1 MTARRPRRA
10 LAGVA
15 FAGLCLLIAPG
26 LALAHAE
33 LDTMTPAD
41 KSTVPAPTQVV
52 ATFTE
57 NLDAS
62 GSNLR
67 ILDAT
72 GKVIAQGGAIEASAP
87 KQMTLAVSNVGPGT
101 YTIRWTSKSAA
112 DGDIARGTTTFTA
125 TAATPP
131 PASPSA
137 EPSASSAEP
146 SAAAS
151 PSLFASPSDVTS
163 AGPLPSGTDTPG
175 GSTTSG
181 TDAIVP
187 IVVGIA
193 VLGGLGWW
201 MRSRS
206 RSAS

>member
-1 MTARRPRRA
+1 MVPPGPRRS
-10 LAGVA
+10 VA
-15 FAGLCLLIAPG
+15 AVVFAWLCLLVGPG
-26 LALAHAE
+26 LVLAHAE
-33 LDTMTPAD
+33 LATMTPAD
-41 KSTVPAPTQVV
+41 KSTVPSPTRIV
-52 ATFTE
+52 ASFTE

-67 ILDAT
+67 LLDAS
-72 GKVIAQGGAIEASAP
+72 GQVIAQGGTIDAATP
-87 KQMTLAVSNVGPGT
+87 KQMTLAVSNVGAGT
-101 YTIRWTSKSAA
+101 YTIRWTSKSAE

-137 EPSASSAEP
+137 EPSAPSAEP
-146 SAAAS
+146 SVATSPVPSTSPADVAS
-151 PSLFASPSDVTS
+151 VGPS
-163 AGPLPSGTDTPG
+163 PSGTDTSG

-187 IVVGIA
+187 IVVGVA

-201 MRSRS
+201 IRSRS
-206 RSAS
+206 RSAT